1 MRIAIL
7 TFDMTP
13 DPGGVQTYL
22 HEVASR
28 LQRHHDVLVITPV
41 PGRGADEPYRRLV
54 QGRKKGLR
62 WWLALKDWSPD
73 RVLVGHAHPRLLA
86 LAATTARGRY
96 AALVHG
102 NDFLAAQCRWHRAGF
117 NALLRRA
124 HPLITHSQANRQ
136 RLLKL
141 GLGEA
146 LVIPPGVDPERFR
159 PRPTPLPPPPRL
171 LTVGRLV
178 PRKGIDTVL
187 RALALLQ
194 PRMPQIHYQIVG
206 DGPDRARL
214 ESLVETLG
222 LSSRVDFAGRVPD
235 AALPDH
241 YRDAHVFVM
250 PAREEEQGRSVEGF
264 GIVYLEASA
273 SGLPVVAG
281 RSGGAVE
288 AVRAG
293 ETGLLVEPDDPQA
306 LAEALWRLLQ
316 DEPLRAQL
324 GRAGRRWVE
333 SEMNWERVARAL
345 EQALSEAAPC

>member
-1 MRIAIL
+1 MR
-7 TFDMTP
+7 P

-28 LQRHHDVLVITPV
+28 LQRRHDVLVITPV
-41 PGRGADEPYRRLV
+41 QGLSPDEPYRRLV
-54 QGRKKGLR
+54 RGRSEWLR
-62 WWLALKDWSPD
+62 WWLALKAWSPD

-86 LAATTARGRY
+86 LAAMTAWGRY

-102 NDFLAAQCRWHRAGF
+102 NDFLAAQRRWHRPGF
-117 NALLRRA
+117 NMLLRRA
-124 HPLITHSQANRQ
+124 HPLMTQSQANRQ
-136 RLLKL
+136 RLREL
-141 GLGEA
+141 GLGEVM
-146 LVIPPGVDPERFR
+146 VIPPGVDPERFR
-159 PRPTPLPPPPRL
+159 PRPTAPPLPPCL

-194 PRMPQIHYQIVG
+194 PRLPQIRYQIVG
-206 DGPDRARL
+206 DGPDRGRL
-214 ESLVETLG
+214 EALVETLD
-222 LSSRVDFAGRVPD
+222 LSSRVDFVGHVPD
-235 AALPDH
+235 EALPDY
-241 YRDAHVFVM
+241 YRNAHIFVM
-250 PAREEEQGRSVEGF
+250 PAREEDKGRSVEGF

-293 ETGLLVEPDDPQA
+293 ETGLLVDPDAPHA

-316 DEPLRAQL
+316 DEPLRHRL
-324 GRAGRRWVE
+324 GRAGRAWVE
-333 SEMNWERVARAL
+333 SEMNWERVALAL
-345 EQALSEAAPC
+345 EQALCKGAAR